1 MQQCV
6 YVNNTFSK
14 VKAQYFL
21 IKWLLACKEK
31 VRNRIC
37 HSYFS
42 KLYQTLDDMNYRLLT
57 AGKFIANLYIKHYF
71 NCSEMLIPRKVLIE
85 TKFHHAWID
94 NSLFLLNFLSDDWLG
109 AVLIHYCVAPCSA
122 GCDPFNHFEIR
133 AKIYIAIQFSFR
145 ESIV

>member
-57 AGKFIANLYIKHYF
+57 AGKFIANLSIKHYF

-85 TKFHHAWID
+85 TIFHHAWID
-94 NSLFLLNFLSDDWLG
+94 NSLFLLNFLWDHELSRAALHG
-109 AVLIHYCVAPCSA
+109 ATVNMNSTRWHL
-122 GCDPFNHFEIR
+122 N
-133 AKIYIAIQFSFR
+133 KIYIAIQFSFH
-145 ESIV
+145 ESII